1 MKKMFYVAAAVV
13 AMCSAS
19 ALTSCDKLFPGRVVV
34 EGNQPEKIDTVKN
47 AAGDADS
54 LIITTY
60 TDGAVDT
67 LVVGESPAPETEAAP
82 AAGDAE
88 TAEPAPA
95 EADAAK
101 DAKK

>member
-1 MKKMFYVAAAVV
+1 MFYVAAAVV

-19 ALTSCDKLFPGRVVV
+19 ALTSCDKLFPGHVVV

-95 EADAAK
+95 ETDAAK
-101 DAKK
+101 DDKK